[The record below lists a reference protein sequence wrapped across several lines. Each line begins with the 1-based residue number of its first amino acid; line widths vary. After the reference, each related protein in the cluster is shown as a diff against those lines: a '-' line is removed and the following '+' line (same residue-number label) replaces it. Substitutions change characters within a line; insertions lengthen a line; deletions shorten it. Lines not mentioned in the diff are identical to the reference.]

1 MGILE
6 RNKAQ
11 TMNITGKAGSQVDI
25 LVENMGRVNYG
36 KGINDFKVLSHFK
49 LSVDHCNEVF
59 VICYCW

>member
-1 MGILE
+1 MTFNQVAVGILE

-36 KGINDFKVLSHFK
+36 KEINDFKVFSHF
-49 LSVDHCNEVF
+49 
-59 VICYCW
+59 